1 MLYFIVNDLRLCP
14 YARCIYFAQWEKG
27 HFVSFILEQKVLFC
41 LESSSFILVD
51 SGSCMSLF
59 LEMVK
64 FLAPNL
70 NQVLE
75 EKVPMQLHSISNC
88 IKSWELKIEVA
99 SELRRKVVRRGWFFL
114 YSKNLHTA
122 SKLTFFCICRPG
134 WTKCIVGIY
143 PIIFPMFIMSQRV

>member
-1 MLYFIVNDLRLCP
+1 M
-14 YARCIYFAQWEKG
+14 
-27 HFVSFILEQKVLFC
+27 FC

-88 IKSWELKIEVA
+88 IKSKELKIEVA
-99 SELRRKVVRRGWFFL
+99 SELRRKVVRHGWKITENKKPFHR
-114 YSKNLHTA
+114 KN
-122 SKLTFFCICRPG
+122 FVPN
-134 WTKCIVGIY
+134 
-143 PIIFPMFIMSQRV
+143 M